1 MVFILNL
8 KLYNMRLMQVIPSEG
23 EGGGVMKT
31 FLVKY
36 CAIMQSNM
44 CFHLLS
50 YVEKLAFCDIEFG
63 SIYLKQRR
71 AVLLQRLTTLA

>member
-1 MVFILNL
+1 
-8 KLYNMRLMQVIPSEG
+8 
-23 EGGGVMKT
+23 MKT

-50 YVEKLAFCDIEFG
+50 NVEKLAFCDIEFG